1 MTDGEVDLVDL
12 YEGKVVNKR
21 WVVDAKL
28 GEGACATVYK
38 VHDIKN
44 ARIRAAMKVCSIVI
58 GVVTSISFFFE
69 WKVLRNGR
77 S

>member
-44 ARIRAAMKVCSIVI
+44 ARIRAAMKVCCLLVGLFASVCFHFW
-58 GVVTSISFFFE
+58 V
-69 WKVLRNGR
+69 KK
-77 S
+77 